1 MAITNRDVTFPA
13 RLSFNDLFTPRAAQ
27 EGQDPKYQAVLLV
40 PKTDEKTITAINT
53 AIDAAIKDAVS
64 RGTIKQPIDPT
75 MTQYPPLRDGD
86 RPKNDGTSRG
96 EAYQGH
102 WFISA
107 KATQARKPFVVD
119 QNVQPIIDQSE
130 VYSGVFVNAAV
141 QFYVYSNSG
150 NVGVA
155 ASLTGI
161 QKVRDGEH
169 LGAEPT
175 AVEDVFSAIGTQ
187 PGVNAPSANLGF

>member
-27 EGQDPKYQAVLLV
+27 EGGTPKYQAVLLI
-40 PKTDEKTITAINT
+40 PKNDEKTIAAVNT
-53 AIDAAIKDAVS
+53 AIDAAVQDAVA
-64 RGTIKQPIDPT
+64 RGTIKQAIDPT

-96 EAYQGH
+96 DAYTDH

-107 KATQARKPFVVD
+107 KASESRKPFVVD
-119 QNVQPIIDQSE
+119 GNVHPILDQSE
-130 VYSGVFVNAAV
+130 VYSGMYVNAAV

-155 ASLTGI
+155 ASLNGI
-161 QKVRDGEH
+161 QKVKDGER

-175 AVEDVFSAIGTQ
+175 TAEDVFSALGGQ
-187 PGVNAPSANLGF
+187 AAPSAGLGF

>member
-27 EGQDPKYQAVLLV
+27 EGGTPKYQAVLLI
-40 PKTDEKTITAINT
+40 PKNDEKTIAAVNT
-53 AIDAAIKDAVS
+53 AIDAAVQDAVA
-64 RGTIKQPIDPT
+64 RGTIKQAIDPT

-96 EAYQGH
+96 DAYTDH

-107 KATQARKPFVVD
+107 KASESRKPFVVD
-119 QNVQPIIDQSE
+119 GNVHPILDQSE
-130 VYSGVFVNAAV
+130 VYSGMYVNAAV

-155 ASLTGI
+155 ASLNGI
-161 QKVRDGEH
+161 QKVKDGER

-175 AVEDVFSAIGTQ
+175 TVEDVFSALGGQ
-187 PGVNAPSANLGF
+187 AAPSAGLGF

>member
-1 MAITNRDVTFPA
+1 
-13 RLSFNDLFTPRAAQ
+13 
-27 EGQDPKYQAVLLV
+27 
-40 PKTDEKTITAINT
+40 
-53 AIDAAIKDAVS
+53 
-64 RGTIKQPIDPT
+64 

-96 EAYQGH
+96 DAYTDH

-107 KATQARKPFVVD
+107 KAPESRKPFVVD
-119 QNVQPIIDQSE
+119 GNVHPILDQSE
-130 VYSGVFVNAAV
+130 VYSGMYVNAAV

-155 ASLTGI
+155 ASLNGI
-161 QKVRDGEH
+161 QKVKDGER

-175 AVEDVFSAIGTQ
+175 TAGDVFSTLGGGAAAS
-187 PGVNAPSANLGF
+187 PNLGF

>member
-27 EGQDPKYQAVLLV
+27 EGGTPKYQAVLLI
-40 PKTDEKTITAINT
+40 PKNDEKTIAAVNT
-53 AIDAAIKDAVS
+53 AIDAAVQDAVA
-64 RGTIKQPIDPT
+64 RGTIKQAIDPT

-96 EAYQGH
+96 DAYTDH

-107 KATQARKPFVVD
+107 KASESRKPFVVD
-119 QNVQPIIDQSE
+119 GNVHPILDQSE
-130 VYSGVFVNAAV
+130 VYSGMYVNASV

-155 ASLTGI
+155 ASLNGI
-161 QKVRDGEH
+161 QKVKDGER

-175 AVEDVFSAIGTQ
+175 TAEDVFSALGGQ
-187 PGVNAPSANLGF
+187 AAPSAGLGF

>member
-27 EGQDPKYQAVLLV
+27 EGGTPKYQAVLLI
-40 PKTDEKTITAINT
+40 PKNDEKTIAAVNT
-53 AIDAAIKDAVS
+53 AIDAAVQDAVA
-64 RGTIKQPIDPT
+64 RGTIKQAIDPT

-96 EAYQGH
+96 DAYTDH

-107 KATQARKPFVVD
+107 KAPESRKPFIVD
-119 QNVQPIIDQSE
+119 GNVRGIIDQSE
-130 VYSGVFVNAAV
+130 VYSGMYVNAAV

-155 ASLTGI
+155 ASLNGI
-161 QKVRDGEH
+161 QKVKDGER

-175 AVEDVFSAIGTQ
+175 TAEDVFSTLGGGAGAQ
-187 PGVNAPSANLGF
+187 AAEPNLGF

>member
-27 EGQDPKYQAVLLV
+27 EGGTPKYQAVLLI
-40 PKTDEKTITAINT
+40 PKNDEKTIAAVNT
-53 AIDAAIKDAVS
+53 AIDAAVQDAVA
-64 RGTIKQPIDPT
+64 RGTIKQAIDPT

-96 EAYQGH
+96 DAYTDH

-107 KATQARKPFVVD
+107 KASESRKPFVVD
-119 QNVQPIIDQSE
+119 GNVHPILDQSE
-130 VYSGVFVNAAV
+130 VYSGMYVNAAV

-155 ASLTGI
+155 ASLNGL
-161 QKVRDGEH
+161 QKVKDGER

-175 AVEDVFSAIGTQ
+175 TAEDVFSTLGG
-187 PGVNAPSANLGF
+187 GVGAQAAEPNLGF